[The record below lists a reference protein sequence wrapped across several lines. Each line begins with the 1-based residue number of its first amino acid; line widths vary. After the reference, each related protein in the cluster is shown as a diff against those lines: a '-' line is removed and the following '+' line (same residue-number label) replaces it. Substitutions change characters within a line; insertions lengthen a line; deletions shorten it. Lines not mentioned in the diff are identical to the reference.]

1 MSIQTL
7 FTTPSRLAQRRD
19 ILRWGVALGLATLA
33 PLARAQAVKMYGA
46 AGAPSPQEVADI
58 LSNGARARMKQRGV
72 RMADG
77 SPAPVVDEP
86 QRPTDDAAQAS
97 AFAMPI
103 PFGFDSA
110 RLEPAARELL
120 SVVAEGIKLTEG
132 TFKIVVEGHTDAH
145 GRAGYNERL
154 SLRRADAVRRYFVEQ
169 HGLSADLLMVEGH
182 GPRKPIAAQNP
193 FASENRRVQFRAA

>member
-1 MSIQTL
+1 MSIQSQLTA
-7 FTTPSRLAQRRD
+7 PSRLFLRRGV
-19 ILRWGVALGLATLA
+19 LRWSAGLGLATFV
-33 PLARAQAVKMYGA
+33 PLARAQAVKLYGA

-77 SPAPVVDEP
+77 STAPVVEEP
-86 QRPTDDAAQAS
+86 QRPTDNAAEAS

-103 PFGFDSA
+103 PFAFDSA

-145 GRAGYNERL
+145 GRSSYNERL

-169 HGLSADLLMVEGH
+169 HGLPADLLVIEGH
-182 GPRKPIAAQNP
+182 GPRKPIATQNP
-193 FASENRRVQFRAA
+193 FAPENRRVQFRAA

>member
-1 MSIQTL
+1 MG
-7 FTTPSRLAQRRD
+7 A
-19 ILRWGVALGLATLA
+19 GAGLAA
-33 PLARAQAVKMYGA
+33 FVPLAWAQAVKLYGA
-46 AGAPSPQEVADI
+46 SGAPSPQEVADI

-77 SPAPVVDEP
+77 RAAPVAEEP
-86 QRPTDDAAQAS
+86 QRPTDDAAEAS

-120 SVVAEGIKLTEG
+120 TVVAEGIKLTEG
-132 TFKIVVEGHTDAH
+132 TFKVVIEGHTDAH
-145 GRAGYNERL
+145 GRGTYNERL
-154 SLRRADAVRRYFVEQ
+154 SLRRAEAVRRYFVEQ
-169 HGLSADLLMVEGH
+169 HGLPVESLVVEGH

-193 FASENRRVQFRAA
+193 FAPENRRVQFRAA